1 MKSNYTSA
9 VDSNSSQFKDWL
21 ISENTLKTNSARDV
35 ISMKNQ
41 LSRLVPNSSSL
52 SLAEIENQLK
62 IYYENDNLK
71 IQTLKRMLRAEKLFR
86 KYLDS
91 LHI

>member
-1 MKSNYTSA
+1 VETA
-9 VDSNSSQFKDWL
+9 SSQFKDWL

-35 ISMKNQ
+35 VSMKNQ
-41 LSRLVPNSSSL
+41 LSRLVPNTAVL
-52 SLAEIENQLK
+52 SLAEIEYQLT
-62 IYYENDNLK
+62 IYYDNNNLK

-91 LHI
+91 LHV